1 MTFFCSTSDSTLRVS
16 LKDAVLLNVPS
27 DGGLFIPAE
36 IPIFKLKEINEFQ
49 QCDYATT
56 AFKVLS
62 TLLNDQIQ
70 PDVLHQICVQAFNFD
85 VKLQEISQNLYCLEL
100 FHGPTLAFKDF
111 GVRFL
116 AELITHYCQ
125 GTGSTKT
132 ILTATSGDTGGAVA
146 SAFFNRPGF
155 EVFVLYPKN
164 KISNFQQHQIT
175 SFGNNIKAVAVDGSF
190 DDCQRLVKQALV
202 DKQITQR
209 RQFISANSINIA
221 RLLPQICYY
230 FRAFSKLGDNNSTFD
245 VSVPSGNFGNLT
257 SAVIAKKMGLPI
269 GQIIAATNTND
280 VVPRYLATGD
290 YVVGEFHQTLSSA
303 MDIADPNNFV
313 RTKYIYNNSLD
324 RIRQDIQSFS
334 FDDQQT
340 ASAILHLHTKYNY
353 LADPHTSIAYLG
365 LQKLQS
371 SVKSKGVFVGTAH
384 VVKFKEVVES
394 CLGKELNLDQFPS
407 LHSSNKNNELTINP
421 NIESVRDLLQ

>member
-1 MTFFCSTSDSTLRVS
+1 
-16 LKDAVLLNVPS
+16 
-27 DGGLFIPAE
+27 
-36 IPIFKLKEINEFQ
+36 
-49 QCDYATT
+49 
-56 AFKVLS
+56 
-62 TLLNDQIQ
+62 
-70 PDVLHQICVQAFNFD
+70 
-85 VKLQEISQNLYCLEL
+85 
-100 FHGPTLAFKDF
+100 
-111 GVRFL
+111 
-116 AELITHYCQ
+116 
-125 GTGSTKT
+125 
-132 ILTATSGDTGGAVA
+132 
-146 SAFFNRPGF
+146 
-155 EVFVLYPKN
+155 
-164 KISNFQQHQIT
+164 
-175 SFGNNIKAVAVDGSF
+175 
-190 DDCQRLVKQALV
+190 
-202 DKQITQR
+202 
-209 RQFISANSINIA
+209 
-221 RLLPQICYY
+221 
-230 FRAFSKLGDNNSTFD
+230 
-245 VSVPSGNFGNLT
+245 
-257 SAVIAKKMGLPI
+257 
-269 GQIIAATNTND
+269 
-280 VVPRYLATGD
+280 
-290 YVVGEFHQTLSSA
+290 